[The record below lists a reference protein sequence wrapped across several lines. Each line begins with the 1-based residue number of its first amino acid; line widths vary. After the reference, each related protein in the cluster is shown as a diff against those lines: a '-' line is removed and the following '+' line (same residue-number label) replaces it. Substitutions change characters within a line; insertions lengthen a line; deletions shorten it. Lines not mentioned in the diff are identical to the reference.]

1 MRLRGSFGRL
11 GLTSAFMA
19 SMLLVASGLTGCGD
33 DSGGEGGGGGS
44 SGSGSIQGRLCI
56 DRVTPAGIVP
66 PAGVKVGFRVL
77 SEYGEPLRPLV
88 PEDVVVY
95 NDEKGTPFGSGSE
108 GDAVSNVAPIDDV
121 ELYSVLALDFSS
133 SIVNNGVVDDMID
146 GAIAYVHAVVTKPE
160 AKFKHSVAIV
170 VFGAPDETGI
180 LLEFTKDDATL
191 KRELDDLRSSP
202 SLGSTDLYGAY
213 LGSLGYL
220 LEQGG
225 EAGVIERFL
234 VLLTD
239 GTHEAGNAAAL
250 REAALTVKRGAP
262 ATIYTIGVQGNY
274 DACGLEE
281 LAGRGA
287 STCGSPLGGCRE
299 GLLCNANSPPPPSC
313 PQFISQ
319 VDPAA
324 LEGAFQS
331 IAERAAGISRS
342 NYEIAVCTPVA
353 IGSSSLTLEVTVDRA
368 RDTEVVPYAARNLTG
383 AVQSCDPQDVLD
395 AEPLPGGGGG
405 GGGGSATTT
414 TSSGAGGAGGAPE
427 RSSGRAAAAFTDDT
441 TGNRRATH
449 AGSARAKGVR
459 SVPVWGLER
468 GNTPAGES
476 YQ

>member
-1 MRLRGSFGRL
+1 MRLRGFIGRVALSSALLGSSFLAAG
-11 GLTSAFMA
+11 GLA
-19 SMLLVASGLTGCGD
+19 GCGD
-33 DSGGEGGGGGS
+33 DTGGEGGGGGS
-44 SGSGSIQGRLCI
+44 TGSGSIQGRLCI

-108 GDAVSNVAPIDDV
+108 GDAVSDVAPIDEV

-146 GAIAYVHAVVTKPE
+146 GAQAYVDAVVSKPE
-160 AKFKHSVAIV
+160 AKFKHNVAIV
-170 VFGAPDETGI
+170 IFGTPDETGI
-180 LLEFTKDDATL
+180 ALEFTQDASTL
-191 KRELDDLRSSP
+191 LARLEQLRSQP

-213 LGSLGYL
+213 VRSLEYL
-220 LEQGG
+220 LDQGG
-225 EAGVIERFL
+225 TAGVVERFL

-239 GTHEAGNAAAL
+239 GTHEAGNAAAR
-250 REAALTVKRGAP
+250 REAALTLKRSAP

-368 RDTEVVPYAARNLTG
+368 RDTEVVPYSARDLNG
-383 AVQSCDPQDVLD
+383 AVQSCDPQDVLE
-395 AEPLPGGGGG
+395 AEPLPGTGGGG

-414 TSSGAGGAGGAPE
+414 TTSSGAGGAGGA
-427 RSSGRAAAAFTDDT
+427 G
-441 TGNRRATH
+441 GGGG
-449 AGSARAKGVR
+449 AGGA
-459 SVPVWGLER
+459 
-468 GNTPAGES
+468 
-476 YQ
+476 

>member
-1 MRLRGSFGRL
+1 MRLRGFFGRV
-11 GLTSAFMA
+11 GLTSALMGSLFLA
-19 SMLLVASGLTGCGD
+19 AGGLAGCGD
-33 DSGGEGGGGGS
+33 DTGGEGGGGGTS
-44 SGSGSIQGRLCI
+44 TGSGIQGRLCI

-88 PEDVVVY
+88 AEDVVVY

-108 GDAVSNVAPIDDV
+108 GDAVSDVAPIDDV

-146 GAIAYVHAVVTKPE
+146 GAIAYVDAVVTKPE
-160 AKFKHSVAIV
+160 AKFKHNVAIV

-180 LLEFTKDDATL
+180 LLEFTNDDTTL

-225 EAGVIERFL
+225 TEGVVERFL
-234 VLLTD
+234 VLLSD
-239 GTHEAGNAAAL
+239 GTHEAGNAAEL
-250 REAALTVKRGAP
+250 RELAIAAKRAVP
-262 ATIYTIGVQGNY
+262 ATIYTIGIRGNY

-299 GLLCNANSPPPPSC
+299 GLLCNPDSPPPPSC

-353 IGSSSLTLEVTVDRA
+353 LGSSSLTLQVTVDRA
-368 RDTEVVPYAARNLTG
+368 RDTEVVPYSARNLNG

-395 AEPLPGGGGG
+395 SEPLPGTGGGGG
-405 GGGGSATTT
+405 GASTSTTSASGSGGAGGSGG
-414 TSSGAGGAGGAPE
+414 SGGAGGAGGA
-427 RSSGRAAAAFTDDT
+427 
-441 TGNRRATH
+441 
-449 AGSARAKGVR
+449 
-459 SVPVWGLER
+459 
-468 GNTPAGES
+468 
-476 YQ
+476 